1 VRDPFCQI
9 SAKLFRDK
17 RQTEENRV
25 LREEL
30 KDFLADKA
38 DDMKAEDIIILNVEG
53 KSSVTDYMI
62 ICTGTSKRHVSS
74 IADHVATEVKKAGLE
89 PLGMEGENEG
99 EWVVLDMGDAMLHV
113 MQEEH
118 RELYQ
123 LEKLWG

>member
-1 VRDPFCQI
+1 MQ
-9 SAKLFRDK
+9 
-17 RQTEENRV
+17 
-25 LREEL
+25 REEL

-38 DDMKAEDIIILNVEG
+38 DDMKAEDIITLDVTG
-53 KSSVTDYMI
+53 KSSVTDFMI

-74 IADHVATEVKKAGLE
+74 IADHVSSEVKKQGLE

-113 MQEEH
+113 MQADH

>member
-1 VRDPFCQI
+1 MN
-9 SAKLFRDK
+9 K
-17 RQTEENRV
+17 EETT
-25 LREEL
+25 LQREQL

-38 DDMKAEDIIILNVEG
+38 DDMKAQDIVTLDVQG

-62 ICTGTSKRHVSS
+62 ICTGTSKRHVVS
-74 IADHVATEVKKAGLE
+74 IADHVASEVKKAGLE
-89 PLGMEGENEG
+89 PLGLDGEAEG
-99 EWVVLDMGDAMLHV
+99 EWVVLDMGTSMVHV